1 MATLKNAIRYKVIYN
16 VGQRNLLKRVRDFI
30 RCCKKTTEEI
40 DSILEDIDDL
50 QLYDKPIFM
59 DNRTDSL

>member
-1 MATLKNAIRYKVIYN
+1 MDKV
-16 VGQRNLLKRVRDFI
+16 RNLLKRVRDFI

-50 QLYDKPIFM
+50 TEETVFDW
-59 DNRTDSL
+59 

>member
-1 MATLKNAIRYKVIYN
+1 MDKV
-16 VGQRNLLKRVRDFI
+16 RNLFKRVRDFI

-50 QLYDKPIFM
+50 QLHRID
-59 DNRTDSL
+59 DRTDSL